1 MEKRAEEELVDDD
14 DDEEE
19 EEEGHNYNVP
29 QKAKSPFSTKKT
41 NKRSWNYGTQFI
53 IFMNHSTILSLSS
66 SWLVALAPSSRSQA
80 TAQKWKIT
88 AQKLFYPATGLFCK
102 AED

>member
-1 MEKRAEEELVDDD
+1 MEKRAEEDLVDDD

-19 EEEGHNYNVP
+19 EEGHNYNVP
-29 QKAKSPFSTKKT
+29 PKVKSPFSTKKT